1 MSSRRICVGALEK
14 PADQVRDGAIKSAVE
29 VLRLSGVIPH
39 RKRIAN
45 REIAVDG
52 VAASAQFACNAERSH
67 THEFRDFSPRH
78 LRLMPL
84 PRQPPL
90 KQRVQRR

>member
-1 MSSRRICVGALEK
+1 MPSRRICVGASEK
-14 PADQVRDGAIKSAVE
+14 SADQVRDGTIKSTVE

-39 RKRIAN
+39 RIQSAN

-52 VAASAQFACNAERSH
+52 VAASAQFARNAERSR
-67 THEFRDFSPRH
+67 THGFRDFSPRH

-84 PRQPPL
+84 PRQPPA
-90 KQRVQRR
+90 